1 MIDMIEDPQE
11 KQKVMKVEEEKIN
24 NKILSKKISK

>member
-1 MIDMIEDPQE
+1 MIDMIEDPEE
-11 KQKVMKVEEEKIN
+11 KQKVIKVEEEKIN